1 MGLISSQIL
10 LQGEE
15 RQERE
20 TEGHD
25 GRFYL
30 LLLALKIEEG
40 ATIQGIGRPPEAGK

>member
-1 MGLISSQIL
+1 MGLISSQVL

-25 GRFYL
+25 GRLYL
-30 LLLALKIEEG
+30 LLLALKMEEG
-40 ATIQGIGRPPEAGK
+40 ATIQGMGRPPEAGK